1 MSLTLPD
8 IQTNLSELFRG
19 GVSRREIIFDVLK
32 IYGVSINTISKLKTG
47 TLNLSKI
54 PGEFLRKD
62 LVYIKFADDCEDIQ
76 RIAFELKQSN
86 DTVRYRPKFIIVL
99 SNTNLAAINV
109 REPDKT
115 LSCKLEDLADNA
127 EFFFELTGHKFDN
140 TMSKESQADRRAALK
155 MIELYNELQKNN
167 IEKAAG
173 ENSVQFFHDLNVFFS
188 RLLFCLFAED
198 TGLFIKNQFHDAIN
212 LYTEK
217 NGAGVREFFEKL
229 FSVLNR

>member
-1 MSLTLPD
+1 MSLALPD

-19 GVSRREIIFDVLK
+19 GVSRKEIIFDVLK

-86 DTVRYRPKFIIVL
+86 GTVRYRPKFIIVL
-99 SNTNLAAINV
+99 SDTNLAAINV

-140 TMSKESQADRRAALK
+140 TMRKESQADRRAALK
-155 MIELYNELQKNN
+155 MIELYNELQKNQLER
-167 IEKAAG
+167 IAS
-173 ENSVQFFHDLNVFFS
+173 NSF
-188 RLLFCLFAED
+188 
-198 TGLFIKNQFHDAIN
+198 TI
-212 LYTEK
+212 
-217 NGAGVREFFEKL
+217 
-229 FSVLNR
+229 